1 MPTFN
6 YVARDDSGGSVE
18 GDVTAPTEM
27 DAARAL
33 RSEGKFIVR
42 ISEAGGKDGKAGK
55 RRAKRASGPSLLGD
69 KFKPD
74 DVIFFT
80 NQLAVMLD
88 TGVSLSEALES
99 CLHESNSPRFDR
111 ALRGVIEQVN
121 GGGEFSTALG
131 VYPRVFPAIYVNLVR
146 ASEASGT
153 MADMLLR
160 LADYMEHQRDMTKK
174 IKGALTY
181 PTVMVVFAIG
191 VTIFLMTYVLPKF
204 TAIYKGKEDVLPAL
218 TRFLMA
224 FSGTLVNYG
233 LYGLG
238 VLVGAGIGAFLF
250 LRRPSGRLWAE
261 SMRLKLPL
269 IGPLMHKT
277 YLTRSLR
284 TLGTMIQ
291 SGVSMLE
298 GVHLTAKSCG
308 SYQYEQMWKIVNGRL
323 ETGQQLSESLAD
335 REQIP
340 KVVYKMLGAG
350 ERAGKLGPVMNR
362 VANFCESE
370 LNNSIKA
377 FTSLLEPAIV
387 MFLGVVVGGLV
398 LALLMPIFTLSKA
411 MH

>member
-1 MPTFN
+1 MPTFK
-6 YVARDDSGGSVE
+6 YIARDDSGASVE
-18 GDVTAPTEM
+18 GEVTAPSEIE
-27 DAARAL
+27 AAREL
-33 RSEGKFIVR
+33 RGEGKFIVR
-42 ISEAGGKDGKAGK
+42 IYDAGAESAPAKR
-55 RRAKRASGPSLLGD
+55 RRAKKAGGASLIGD

-74 DVIFFT
+74 DVIYFT

-88 TGVSLSEALES
+88 TGVSLAEALDS

-121 GGGEFSTALG
+121 GGSEFSAALAA
-131 VYPRVFPAIYVNLVR
+131 YPRVFPIVYVNLVK

-153 MADMLLR
+153 MGEMLLR
-160 LADYMEHQRDMTKK
+160 LADFLEAQRDMAKK

-181 PTVMVVFAIG
+181 PIVMVVFAIG

-204 TAIYKGKEDVLPAL
+204 TAIYAGKEDKLPVL

-224 FSGTLVNYG
+224 FSESLVDYG
-233 LYGLG
+233 PYALG
-238 VLVGAGIGAFLF
+238 VMVVGGIGMFFF
-250 LRRPSGRLWAE
+250 LRKPSGRLWAE
-261 SMRLKLPL
+261 AVKLKLPV

-284 TLGTMIQ
+284 TLGTMIH

-298 GVHLTAKSCG
+298 GVQLTASACG
-308 SYQYEQMWKIVNGRL
+308 SGQYERMWKVVYGRL

-335 REQIP
+335 QDQIP

-350 ERAGKLGPVMNR
+350 ERSGKLGLVMNR
-362 VANFCESE
+362 VANFSETE
-370 LNNSIKA
+370 LNNSIKT
-377 FTSLLEPAIV
+377 FTSMLEPAIV

-398 LALLMPIFTLSKA
+398 LAVLLPIFTISKA